1 MTATAS
7 VVSACPPHHWRISAS
22 VIEGMPY
29 DHHSCIRCG
38 AEKDVP
44 IGDSP
49 SMFWDRAADPE
60 AVAWTRW
67 RLRTGQPIPGS
78 AGQPTAAPVEQ
89 PAPSA
94 A

>member
-1 MTATAS
+1 MPATTS
-7 VVSACPPHHWRISAS
+7 IGSACPPHHWRLSTAL
-22 VIEGMPY
+22 VEGVQC
-29 DHHSCIRCG
+29 DHHRCIRCG

-49 SMFWDRAADPE
+49 SMFWDRAAEPE
-60 AVAWTRW
+60 SVAWTRW
-67 RLRTGQPIPGS
+67 RLRTGQPIPES
-78 AGQPTAAPVEQ
+78 AGRSSAGPTQ